1 MICHSSE
8 GNCKQQQA
16 HKMFCVPALCCPCI
30 PPLPLCLDAEEQ
42 GTATAPALGALGF
55 QGRMNGLTKQQKYR
69 SMTTPAPRRLMQ
81 TNLQLLSLA
90 TEDTSSPTWL
100 RGERVLVCGLSFLGG
115 NSAGQ
120 TITHT
125 PVLTADI
132 PVLTPRA
139 ALSYFRGS
147 HFHIPPSN
155 SPPRSDQSLSAFTL
169 Q

>member
-1 MICHSSE
+1 MHQKVIANNNTKCYVSHP
-8 GNCKQQQA
+8 CA
-16 HKMFCVPALCCPCI
+16 APAS
-30 PPLPLCLDAEEQ
+30 PLCHWASLQ
-42 GTATAPALGALGF
+42 RSRALPQHQRWGF
-55 QGRMNGLTKQQKYR
+55 QGRMNGLSQATETQVSDKEPQHRGDSCK
-69 SMTTPAPRRLMQ
+69 L
-81 TNLQLLSLA
+81 NLQLLSLA
-90 TEDTSSPTWL
+90 TEDTSSPHL
-100 RGERVLVCGLSFLGG
+100 AAGRACVVCGLSFLGG

-120 TITHT
+120 PITHT

-139 ALSYFRGS
+139 ALSYFRES

>member
-1 MICHSSE
+1 MICHASE
-8 GNCKQQQA
+8 GNCKQQ
-16 HKMFCVPALCCPCI
+16 HKMFCVPPLCCPCI
-30 PPLPLCLDAEEQ
+30 PPS
-42 GTATAPALGALGF
+42 ATEPRCRGAGHCHSTSAGDF
-55 QGRMNGLTKQQKYR
+55 RGEWMVWAKQQRHR
-69 SMTTPAPRRLMQ
+69 SVTKNPSTEETHANF
-81 TNLQLLSLA
+81 NLQLLSLA
-90 TEDTSSPTWL
+90 TEDTSSPHLAAGWAC
-100 RGERVLVCGLSFLGG
+100 VVCGLSFLVG

-120 TITHT
+120 PITHT

-139 ALSYFRGS
+139 ALSYFRES